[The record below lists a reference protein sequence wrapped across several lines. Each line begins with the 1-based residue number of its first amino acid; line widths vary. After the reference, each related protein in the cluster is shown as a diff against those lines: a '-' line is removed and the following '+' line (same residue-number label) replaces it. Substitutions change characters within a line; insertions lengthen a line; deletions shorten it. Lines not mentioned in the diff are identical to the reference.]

1 MTATREKR
9 MAGSFYYASLWRS
22 RNGMVEPENDIP
34 NPLYPQDPC
43 PIPFPAVFSARS
55 LEDPGDSKRRP
66 DLCLFPLPSPSGP
79 VAPTLHQVRERC
91 SSSRRIPIRPLR
103 EILRVPSGWN
113 TCGRK
118 VQCPR
123 RTPSLRARALQQKAS
138 NSIMTSCRKCRD
150 LMERL
155 QRFRRRLQRAA
166 GWVLSP
172 APTWKP
178 YEP

>member
-1 MTATREKR
+1 MTSPIPSIHRIPAL
-9 MAGSFYYASLWRS
+9 SPSLPSSRHVPWRTP
-22 RNGMVEPENDIP
+22 GIP
-34 NPLYPQDPC
+34 N
-43 PIPFPAVFSARS
+43 A
-55 LEDPGDSKRRP
+55 
-66 DLCLFPLPSPSGP
+66 DLTLPSPSGP